1 MANGFSA
8 VIPLQRDNED
18 GFYSLTKTLAQN
30 IKQNFKNLVL
40 TSPGERV
47 MLTDF
52 GVGIRNFLFEN
63 NSVVLQNDISI
74 RISEQVE
81 TYMPFIRI
89 DNIEFVEENDLM
101 IGLRIFYSVPS
112 QNFFDMFEIIKPIV

>member
-8 VIPLQRDNED
+8 IIPLQRDNED

-30 IKQNFKNLVL
+30 INQNFKNLIL

-47 MLTDF
+47 MITDF

-63 NSVVLQNDISI
+63 NSVILQNDITV
-74 RISEQVE
+74 RISEQTE
-81 TYMPFIRI
+81 TYMPFVRI
-89 DNIEFVEENDLM
+89 DNVEFIDKNELL
-101 IGLRIFYSVPS
+101 IGLKISYSVPS
-112 QNFFDMFEIIKPIV
+112 MNFSDMFEIIKPIL

>member
-8 VIPLQRDNED
+8 VTPLHRDNED

-30 IKQNFKNLVL
+30 VKQNFKNLIL

-47 MLTDF
+47 MLTNF
-52 GVGIRNFLFEN
+52 GVGIRNFLFQN
-63 NSVVLQNDISI
+63 NSTILQNDITI

-81 TYMPFIRI
+81 TYMPFVRI
-89 DNIEFVEENDLM
+89 DNIEFIEETELM

-112 QNFFDMFEIIKPIV
+112 QNFSDMFEIIKPIL

>member
-112 QNFFDMFEIIKPIV
+112 QNFFDMFEIIKPIL

>member
-30 IKQNFKNLVL
+30 INQNFKNLIL

-47 MLTDF
+47 MITDF

-63 NSVVLQNDISI
+63 NSVILQNDITV
-74 RISEQVE
+74 RISEQTE
-81 TYMPFIRI
+81 TYMPFVRI
-89 DNIEFVEENDLM
+89 DNVEFIDKNELL
-101 IGLRIFYSVPS
+101 IGLKISYSVPS
-112 QNFFDMFEIIKPIV
+112 MNFSDMFEIIKPIL

>member
-89 DNIEFVEENDLM
+89 DNIEFIEENDLM

-112 QNFFDMFEIIKPIV
+112 QNFFDMFEIIKPIL

>member
-8 VIPLQRDNED
+8 VIPLQKDNVD
-18 GFYSLTKTLAQN
+18 GFYSLTKTLADN

-47 MLTDF
+47 MLSDF

-63 NSVVLQNDISI
+63 NTPILQNEISI
-74 RISEQVE
+74 KISEQVE
-81 TYMPFIRI
+81 SYMPFIRI
-89 DNIEFVEENDLM
+89 DNLEFIDQGEQM

-112 QNFFDMFEIIKPIV
+112 QNFFDMFEIIKPIL

>member
-30 IKQNFKNLVL
+30 INQNFKNLIL

-47 MLTDF
+47 MITDF

-63 NSVVLQNDISI
+63 NSVILQNDITV
-74 RISEQVE
+74 RISEQTE
-81 TYMPFIRI
+81 TYMPFVRI
-89 DNIEFVEENDLM
+89 DNIEFIDENELL
-101 IGLRIFYSVPS
+101 IGLRISYSVPS
-112 QNFFDMFEIIKPIV
+112 INFSDMFEIIKPIL

>member
-8 VIPLQRDNED
+8 VIPLQKDNED

-40 TSPGERV
+40 TCPGERI
-47 MLTDF
+47 MLSDF

-63 NSVVLQNDISI
+63 NSAILQNDITI
-74 RISEQVE
+74 RLTEQVE
-81 TYMPFIRI
+81 TYMPFVRI
-89 DNIEFVEENDLM
+89 DNIEFIDQSEKI

-112 QNFFDMFEIIKPIV
+112 QNFFDMFEIIKPIL

>member
-1 MANGFSA
+1 MANGYSA
-8 VIPLQRDNED
+8 VIPLQKDNVD

-63 NSVVLQNDISI
+63 NTTILQNDITV
-74 RISEQVE
+74 RISEQAS
-81 TYMPFIRI
+81 TYMPFLRI
-89 DNIEFVEENDLM
+89 ENIEFVEENEIM
-101 IGLRIFYSVPS
+101 IGVRIFYSVPS
-112 QNFFDMFEIIKPIV
+112 QNFFDMFEIIKPIL